1 MSSFFIKFHQKFL
14 SLKLQSQII
23 NYCIFHVIVLNLEAE
38 NKIQEKHTPPPTPP
52 PPPHPPKKEKIN
64 ERSLMAIYYT
74 LSVSRCY
81 TSRFKG
87 QWFC

>member
-38 NKIQEKHTPPPTPP
+38 NKIQEKHTPFPP
-52 PPPHPPKKEKIN
+52 PLKERKDKWAFSNGNILYVI
-64 ERSLMAIYYT
+64 SLEMLYIP
-74 LSVSRCY
+74 
-81 TSRFKG
+81 F
-87 QWFC
+87 

>member
-1 MSSFFIKFHQKFL
+1 MSSFFIKFHQKF
-14 SLKLQSQII
+14 QSQII
-23 NYCIFHVIVLNLEAE
+23 NYCIFHVIVLNLAAE
-38 NKIQEKHTPPPTPP
+38 NKIQEKHTK
-52 PPPHPPKKEKIN
+52 KKEKIN

-81 TSRFKG
+81 ISRFKG

>member
-38 NKIQEKHTPPPTPP
+38 NKIQEKHTL
-52 PPPHPPKKEKIN
+52 I
-64 ERSLMAIYYT
+64 
-74 LSVSRCY
+74 
-81 TSRFKG
+81 
-87 QWFC
+87 

>member
-38 NKIQEKHTPPPTPP
+38 NKIQEKHTPPPKRKDKWTFPNGN
-52 PPPHPPKKEKIN
+52 ILYVI
-64 ERSLMAIYYT
+64 SLEMLYIP
-74 LSVSRCY
+74 
-81 TSRFKG
+81 F
-87 QWFC
+87 